1 MSDLPDFAM
10 EIEKRIAVLEHDRHR
25 VARSN
30 EDLMRERE
38 SRVRRFQFVAE
49 SLHRRLIQPRLDLLR
64 GQFDNSSIEHITE
77 ADALRT
83 VCRFDHTDRF
93 PALAR
98 FTVGL
103 EHHPESD
110 LASAVW
116 DLEIIPILMSFDGH
130 GSLAFSLEHP
140 DEALIAAWVEEVVL
154 GFLQTY
160 LQLPT
165 NADYQVWNTHRDPVC
180 GMVVTGGDAP
190 FKRQVGRKTY
200 YFCSAI
206 CCDTFEASPSFYLPA
221 AAGSLM

>member
-1 MSDLPDFAM
+1 MSDLPDFALQ
-10 EIEKRIAVLEHDRHR
+10 IEERIAVLENDRHR
-25 VARSN
+25 LARSN

-64 GQFDNSSIEHITE
+64 GQFDNLSIEHITE
-77 ADALRT
+77 ATAIRT
-83 VCRFDHTDRF
+83 VCRFEHTDQF

-103 EHHPESD
+103 EHDPESD
-110 LASAVW
+110 LASVAW
-116 DLEIIPILMSFDGH
+116 ELEIIPILMSFECH
-130 GSLAFSLEHP
+130 ASLEFHLELP
-140 DEALIAAWVEEVVL
+140 DEALVAAWTEEAVL

-165 NADYQVWNTHRDPVC
+165 NAAYQVWNTHRDPVC

-190 FKRQVGRKTY
+190 FKQQAVGKTY
-200 YFCSAI
+200 YFCSAF
-206 CCDTFEASPSFYLPA
+206 CRDTFAASPSFYLPA
-221 AAGSLM
+221 AAGSSV